1 MLADMPSACD
11 CRHSYSAHVVGSAH
25 GCSFCNCK
33 EFLDAA
39 EMARYVSP
47 KPLSDQAKRALE
59 ILSQTSAFQH
69 VPTERLRDIA
79 QLGKRRL
86 FMAHG
91 VLMRQGAESDSLHIV
106 VRGAVKIE
114 RQMAAGN
121 TVVLA
126 ELHPGD
132 IVGEMGVLN
141 GDPRTATVT
150 ALDDSETLEVSA
162 AELKIVFQ
170 EDPDVLL
177 AIMKVINE
185 RLKTTEDLVETSIKV
200 ALAQLGSDK

>member
-1 MLADMPSACD
+1 MLADMPAACV
-11 CRHSYSAHVVGSAH
+11 CRHSYTAHVAGSSN
-25 GCSFCNCK
+25 GCSFCNCR
-33 EFLDAA
+33 EYSDAS
-39 EMARYVSP
+39 EIGKYVP
-47 KPLSDQAKRALE
+47 AQPLTEQTKRALE
-59 ILSQTSAFQH
+59 ILSQNVAFQH
-69 VPTERLRDIA
+69 VAAERLREIA

-86 FMAHG
+86 FLGHS
-91 VLMRQGAESDSLHIV
+91 VLMRQGTESDSLHIV
-106 VRGAVKIE
+106 VRGSVKIE
-114 RQMAAGN
+114 RQVAAGN
-121 TVVLA
+121 TVLLA

-150 ALDDSETLEVSA
+150 ALEDLETLEVSA
-162 AELKIVFQ
+162 AELKSVFQ
-170 EDPDVLL
+170 ENPDVLL